1 MDYEAITA
9 LAKHHKQVFGRIVN
23 CEMYRLEDGKVL
35 ALSRMHDDYHDM
47 NLAILLDDKFYIE
60 EVGGKMERIP
70 YPCCEK
76 KPLEMLSALKGI
88 GVLERGGLKKVK
100 ERVPRNIGC
109 THVYEMIESTFRS
122 VFVGSYSIYGQKW
135 EGVLSLELEE
145 NRQLGLQSPVL
156 AETCYAFNRESV
168 DEEILAR
175 ARKKV
180 EEAKK
185 KMAAIEAVKR
195 GE

>member
-9 LAKHHKQVFGRIVN
+9 LAKHHKQVFGRIVK
-23 CEMYRLEDGKVL
+23 CEMYKLEDGKVL

-47 NLAILLDDKFYIE
+47 NLAILLDDKFHIE
-60 EVGGKMERIP
+60 EVGGEMERIP

-76 KPLEMLSALKGI
+76 KPLEMLSSLKGI

-100 ERVPRNIGC
+100 ERIPRNLGC

-122 VFVGSYSIYGQKW
+122 IFVGSYSIYGQKW
-135 EGVLSLELEE
+135 EGVLALDLEE

-156 AETCYAFNRESV
+156 VDTCYAFNRESV
-168 DEEILAR
+168 DDEVLAR
-175 ARKKV
+175 ARRKV
-180 EEAKK
+180 EQARK